1 MNTALQSKQL
11 LQQEFS
17 DIYDLLRKYGISQSH
32 IRTRIFNPLKFPKV
46 KISDD
51 HKEAC
56 NKHAS
61 LMSEHDLRLAI
72 ASLKSM
78 LEKYTIY
85 NDKVVQFYQMAPG
98 KLQIIDDF
106 IEGQLASKSNSG
118 LVDYYPDYPSNVKV
132 IDENIN
138 PIKSIKIND
147 KVKVFLVGSRREY
160 YKVFQL
166 SKQDLTQTALSSIQ
180 DVKEVSAK
188 GMVSEL
194 AIDVVVLDYASSRL
208 ELRLSNATAMSKTN
222 TVTFQNKLIKYVRG
236 AFGGKLG
243 DPYDFLSKVN
253 AYYFAK
259 DHGRVVAFD
268 FLTDEGVE
276 RTEKVRNKKDDLKDE
291 SYHIGGTE
299 KVNQIFQSHSIAK
312 VWDFKSGGSEYQIS
326 LKVKG
331 GLRLLLKGNQTIDQ
345 VYLVDCFGESDYNYL
360 LSKLML

>member
-11 LQQEFS
+11 LLNEFS
-17 DIYDLLRKYGISQSH
+17 ELYELFRKYGVNQSSV
-32 IRTRIFNPLKFPKV
+32 RTRIFNPLKFPKV
-46 KISDD
+46 KISDN

-56 NKHAS
+56 EKHAS
-61 LMSEHDLRLAI
+61 LMNEKDLKKVI
-72 ASLKSM
+72 TDLKLV
-78 LEKYTIY
+78 LEKFVIF
-85 NDKVVQFYQMAPG
+85 NDKIVQFYDMNHMQL
-98 KLQIIDDF
+98 KCIDDC
-106 IEGQLASKSNSG
+106 IEKELANKNNSG
-118 LVDYYPDYPSNVKV
+118 LVNYYPGLPHDPNI
-132 IDENIN
+132 IDEVVK
-138 PIKSIKIND
+138 PIKSIKLNNN
-147 KVKVFLVGSRREY
+147 VKIFLVGSRREY

-166 SKQDLTQTALSSIQ
+166 SKQDLTQTALSTIQ

-194 AIDVVVLDYASSRL
+194 AIDLVVLDYASSRL

-222 TVTFQNKLIKYVRG
+222 TSTFQNKLIKYVRG
-236 AFGGKLG
+236 ALGGKLG

-253 AYYFAK
+253 DYYFAD

-268 FLTDEGVE
+268 FLTEEGVE

-299 KVNQIFQSHSIAK
+299 KVNKIFQSHSIAK
-312 VWDFKSGGSEYQIS
+312 VWDFKFDNSDCRIS

-331 GLRLLLKGNQTIDQ
+331 SLRLLLKGNQTIDQ
-345 VYLVDCFGESDYNYL
+345 VYLMDCFSESDYNYL